1 MARPK
6 KNEETSASPVIT
18 QPVKTADDVFVI
30 SVVGYCVSPLTGE
43 KYDSTPTAYTTRDGW
58 VESQLAAGLFQTV
71 KVNPVAE

>member
-6 KNEETSASPVIT
+6 KNEETPTSPVIT

-43 KYDSTPTAYTTRDGW
+43 KYDSTPTAYTTKDGW
-58 VESQLAAGLFQTV
+58 VESQLDAGLFQVV

>member
-6 KNEETSASPVIT
+6 KNEETPTSPVIT
-18 QPVKTADDVFVI
+18 QPVKTAEGVFVI

-58 VESQLAAGLFQTV
+58 VEAQLAAGLFQVV
-71 KVNPVAE
+71 KVSPVSE

>member
-6 KNEETSASPVIT
+6 KNEETPTSPVIT
-18 QPVKTADDVFVI
+18 QPVKTAEGVFVI

-43 KYDSTPTAYTTRDGW
+43 KYDSTPTAYTTKDGW
-58 VESQLAAGLFQTV
+58 VESQLDAGLFQVV

>member
-6 KNEETSASPVIT
+6 KNEETPTSPVTT
-18 QPVKTADDVFVI
+18 QPVKTEDGVFVI

-58 VESQLAAGLFQTV
+58 VESQLDAGLFQMV

>member
-6 KNEETSASPVIT
+6 KNEETSTSPAIT
-18 QPVKTADDVFVI
+18 QPVKTEDGVFVI

-58 VESQLAAGLFQTV
+58 VEAQLAAGLFQVV
-71 KVNPVAE
+71 KVSPVSE

>member
-6 KNEETSASPVIT
+6 KNEETPTSPVIT

-30 SVVGYCVSPLTGE
+30 STVGYCVSPLTGE

-58 VESQLAAGLFQTV
+58 VESQLDAGLFQVV